1 MHFYSVSE
9 FYKKIFGCKAYKL
22 AIDAGC
28 TCPTRDGTKGFGGCT
43 FCSASGSGDFASSRK
58 LSITEQIEDAKHLV
72 GSKCPGG
79 DGAQT
84 GVSCVLDC
92 RKASG
97 GSVSG
102 DCGGSSFDGKN
113 APGGTYIAY
122 FQNFTNTYGDPDA
135 LEAKYLEA
143 CSAPNV
149 SGIAIATRPDC
160 LSDDILRRI
169 ARIADAGNEPD
180 PTTKTSS
187 ENVSATT
194 PTAQKPAENTTKTS
208 AGNVS
213 CTTAEKK
220 FVQLELGLQTADE
233 SSAASFRRGFTNDV
247 YVDAVRRIKA
257 ASPRIHVVTH
267 VILGLPGETLD
278 TMLATSRFCARA
290 GTDGIKLSLLHVLRG
305 TDMALDYERGLF
317 SCMEKEE
324 YFSVL
329 SAVLESLPPEMV
341 IHRLTGDGA
350 KRLLI
355 APLWTADKK
364 RVWNDMMRWFAD
376 HDVQQGRAYKAE

>member
-9 FYKKIFGCKAYKL
+9 FYKKIFGCKAYKI

-28 TCPTRDGTKGFGGCT
+28 TCPTRDGTKGTGGCT

-58 LSITEQIEDAKHLV
+58 LSISEQIEDAKRLV
-72 GSKCPGG
+72 SSKCPGG
-79 DGAQT
+79 GGAQN
-84 GVSCVLDC
+84 GVSRD
-92 RKASG
+92 SG
-97 GSVSG
+97 AARVSG
-102 DCGGSSFDGKN
+102 DSGEFRVSGGKN
-113 APGGTYIAY
+113 AAGGTYIAY

-135 LEAKYLEA
+135 LESKYLEA

-169 ARIADAGNEPD
+169 ARIAEGGYGEG
-180 PTTKTSS
+180 
-187 ENVSATT
+187 
-194 PTAQKPAENTTKTS
+194 S
-208 AGNVS
+208 AGSNL
-213 CTTAEKK
+213 EKK
-220 FVQLELGLQTADE
+220 FVQLELGFQTADE
-233 SSAASFRRGFTNDV
+233 KSAEAFRRGFTNDV
-247 YVDAVRRIKA
+247 YVDAVRRIKD
-257 ASPRIHVVTH
+257 ASSRIHVVTH
-267 VILGLPGETLD
+267 VILGLPGENLD
-278 TMLATSRFCARA
+278 TMLSTTRFCARA

-305 TDMALDYERGLF
+305 TDMARDYERGLF

-324 YFSVL
+324 YFSVV
-329 SAVLESLPPEMV
+329 SAVLESLPPGMV

-355 APLWTADKK
+355 APMWTADKK

-376 HDVQQGRAYKAE
+376 HDVRQGRNFKA

>member
-9 FYKKIFGCKAYKL
+9 FYKKIFGCKAYKI

-28 TCPTRDGTKGFGGCT
+28 TCPTRDGTKGTGGCT

-58 LSITEQIEDAKHLV
+58 LSIIEQIEDAKRLV

-79 DGAQT
+79 DGAQN
-84 GVSCVLDC
+84 GVSRD
-92 RKASG
+92 SG
-97 GSVSG
+97 GSAS
-102 DCGGSSFDGKN
+102 C
-113 APGGTYIAY
+113 GTYIAY

-135 LEAKYLEA
+135 LESKYLEA

-169 ARIADAGNEPD
+169 ADI
-180 PTTKTSS
+180 
-187 ENVSATT
+187 
-194 PTAQKPAENTTKTS
+194 
-208 AGNVS
+208 
-213 CTTAEKK
+213 AEKK
-220 FVQLELGLQTADE
+220 FVQLELGFQTADE
-233 SSAASFRRGFTNDV
+233 KSAEAFRRGFTNDV

-257 ASPRIHVVTH
+257 ASSRIHVVTH

-278 TMLATSRFCARA
+278 TMLSTTRFCARA
-290 GTDGIKLSLLHVLRG
+290 GTDGIKLSLLHVLLG
-305 TDMALDYERGLF
+305 TDMARDYERGLF
-317 SCMEKEE
+317 SCMEKDE

-329 SAVLESLPPEMV
+329 SAVLESLPPDMV

-355 APLWTADKK
+355 APMWTADKK

-376 HDVQQGRAYKAE
+376 HDVQQGRAYKAEQPLPERASQTSKSS

>member
-1 MHFYSVSE
+1 MRFYSVSE

-43 FCSASGSGDFASSRK
+43 FCSASGSGDFASSRN
-58 LSITEQIEDAKHLV
+58 LSITEQIEDAKRLV

-79 DGAQT
+79 DGSQNGCSRAS
-84 GVSCVLDC
+84 GVSGSSRVSDDC
-92 RKASG
+92 GAARLSG
-97 GSVSG
+97 GSASR
-102 DCGGSSFDGKN
+102 SEGKN
-113 APGGTYIAY
+113 APGSIPANGGTYIAY

-135 LEAKYLEA
+135 LEAKYREA

-169 ARIADAGNEPD
+169 SRIAEGGYGEG
-180 PTTKTSS
+180 
-187 ENVSATT
+187 
-194 PTAQKPAENTTKTS
+194 S
-208 AGNVS
+208 AGSNL
-213 CTTAEKK
+213 EKK
-220 FVQLELGLQTADE
+220 FVQLELGFQTADE
-233 SSAASFRRGFTNDV
+233 KSAASFRRGFPNDV
-247 YVDAVRRIKA
+247 YVDAVRRIKT

-278 TMLATSRFCARA
+278 TMLSTARFCARA

-305 TDMALDYERGLF
+305 TDMACDYERGLF
-317 SCMEKEE
+317 SCMEKDE

-376 HDVQQGRAYKAE
+376 HNVQQGRAYKAE

>member
-9 FYKKIFGCKAYKL
+9 FYKKIFGCKAYKI

-28 TCPTRDGTKGFGGCT
+28 TCPTRDGTKGTGGCT

-58 LSITEQIEDAKHLV
+58 LSITEQIEDAKRLV

-79 DGAQT
+79 DGTQS
-84 GVSCVLDC
+84 GVSLDSGES
-92 RKASG
+92 RVSRGGFAS
-97 GSVSG
+97 
-102 DCGGSSFDGKN
+102 C
-113 APGGTYIAY
+113 GTYIAY
-122 FQNFTNTYGDPDA
+122 FQNFTNTYGDPDT
-135 LEAKYLEA
+135 LESKYLEA

-169 ARIADAGNEPD
+169 ADI
-180 PTTKTSS
+180 T
-187 ENVSATT
+187 
-194 PTAQKPAENTTKTS
+194 
-208 AGNVS
+208 
-213 CTTAEKK
+213 EKK
-220 FVQLELGLQTADE
+220 FVQLELGFQTADE
-233 SSAASFRRGFTNDV
+233 KSAEAFRRGFTNDV

-257 ASPRIHVVTH
+257 ASSRIHVVTH
-267 VILGLPGETLD
+267 VILGLPGETLE
-278 TMLATSRFCARA
+278 TMLSTTRFCARA

-305 TDMALDYERGLF
+305 TDMARDYERGLF
-317 SCMEKEE
+317 RCMEKEQ
-324 YFSVL
+324 YFSVV

-355 APLWTADKK
+355 APMWTADKK

-376 HDVQQGRAYKAE
+376 HDVQQGRAYKAEQLLPERAAQTFKSS